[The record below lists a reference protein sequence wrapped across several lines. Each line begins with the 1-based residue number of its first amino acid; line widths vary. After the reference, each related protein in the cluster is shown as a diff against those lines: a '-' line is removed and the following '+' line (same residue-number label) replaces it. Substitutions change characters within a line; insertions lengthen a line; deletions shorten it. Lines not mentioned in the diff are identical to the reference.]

1 MTEARAKILVVEDER
16 IVAEDIRRS
25 LRKLGYD
32 VCGVVSTGQ
41 EAVRK
46 ALQLR
51 PDLVL
56 MDIVLRMPMNG
67 IQAAAAIHEKID
79 VPVIYLTAYADS
91 DTLEKAKQT
100 EPYGYLLKPFE
111 NRELQ
116 TAIEM
121 SLYKHRTERRLRENE
136 AWLSTTLRSLAEG
149 VIATNERAEILF
161 MNPVAERLT
170 GWTFG
175 EVNGKPFSS
184 VFRLASS
191 RTGDLRPVEKVLKSR
206 TVVSLPEAA
215 RLMRKD
221 GEAFDVD
228 FHASPIRDER
238 GRIFG
243 AVAAFQDV
251 TLRNRTEEALK
262 KSEREK
268 GLILSS
274 VSDMVV
280 YLNRDLEIIW
290 ANAAAGKAMRKTPE
304 KIIGSRC
311 HQMWHRRNAPC
322 PDCAVQTAL
331 NTGAASDRIIETRKG
346 RVWTAKAF
354 PVRNDAGEITGAVE
368 VIRDVSEQKRA
379 EEQLEKER
387 DFINTLI
394 QTSPAFYAAVD
405 GKARTLLVNQTL
417 LGAAGYDAQ
426 EVIGKDFIDRFI
438 HPEDRESARR
448 GLLSLIRRKESSL
461 QACRIKTRA
470 GDEFAVEWHGQCVT
484 SRRGR
489 FEYAFLLGIDVT
501 ERKRAEKE
509 KEHIEHQLLQAQKME
524 AIGTLTGGVAHDFNN
539 LLTAIQG
546 CTDMALQRVTPS
558 DVIHRDLREV
568 QAAAVRAAELTRQLL
583 LFSSKHPT
591 RFVPIDVNQ
600 TVGNLLRMLHR
611 LIGEDIDVRTQ
622 LQGNLWTIRADKG
635 SIEQVIMNLTVNA
648 RDAMVKGGRI
658 TIKTENAILR
668 TPNPADRPE
677 ARSGDFVLLSVNDT
691 GTGIPEDIRS
701 RIFEPFFST
710 KGPGGG
716 TGLGL
721 SVVYGIVRQ
730 HEGWIEVHS
739 EIGRGSRFD
748 IYFPAVKERIA
759 VTHDTAVSLE
769 SLRGN
774 GERILAVEDSDGIQ
788 EFLRVALREN
798 GYLVTVASN
807 AEEALRLY
815 SQHRGNFD
823 LIFSDVVLP
832 DQSGIDLVEK
842 LRKEK
847 PGLRVLLSSGYTD
860 HKSQWTVIQERNY
873 PFIQKPYSLI
883 QLLSTIKE
891 MVKK

>member
-1 MTEARAKILVVEDER
+1 MTESRAKILVVEDER

-25 LRKLGYD
+25 LKKLGYD

-41 EAVRK
+41 EAIRK
-46 ALQLR
+46 AIQLR

-56 MDIVLRMPMNG
+56 MDIVLRMHMNG

-161 MNPVAERLT
+161 MNPVAESLT
-170 GWTFG
+170 GWTLE
-175 EVNGKPFSS
+175 EVNGRPFSS
-184 VFRLASS
+184 VFRLVSS
-191 RTGDLRPVEKVLKSR
+191 RAGDLRPIEKVLKSR
-206 TVVSLPEAA
+206 AVVTLPEAT

-221 GEAFDVD
+221 GGAFDVD

-251 TLRNRTEEALK
+251 TRRKRAEEDLK

-290 ANAAAGKAMRKTPE
+290 ANAAAGRAMRKNRDRIKGT
-304 KIIGSRC
+304 RC
-311 HQMWHRRNAPC
+311 HQTWHRRNAPC
-322 PDCAVQTAL
+322 ADCSVQETL
-331 NTGAASDRIIETRKG
+331 TTGAAADRIIETRSG
-346 RVWTAKAF
+346 RVWTSKAF
-354 PVRNDAGEITGAVE
+354 PVRNDGGEVIGAVE
-368 VIRDVSEQKRA
+368 IIRDVTEQKRA

-405 GKARTLLVNQTL
+405 GKARILLVNQTL
-417 LGAAGYDAQ
+417 LGSAGYPAE
-426 EVIGKDFIDRFI
+426 EVIGKDFICQFV
-438 HPEDRESARR
+438 HPEDQEIARK
-448 GLLSLIRRKESSL
+448 GLVSLIRRKGSSL
-461 QACRIKTRA
+461 QASRIRTRA
-470 GDEFAVEWHGQCVT
+470 GGDIAVEWHGQCVT
-484 SRRGR
+484 SRRGK
-489 FEYAFLLGIDVT
+489 FEYAFILGIDVT

-509 KEHIEHQLLQAQKME
+509 KEHIENQLLQAQKME

-546 CTDMALQRVTPS
+546 CTDMAIQRVKPS

-568 QAAAVRAAELTRQLL
+568 QAAAIRAAELTRQLL

-611 LIGEDIDVRTQ
+611 LIGEDLAVRTQ

-635 SIEQVIMNLTVNA
+635 TIEQVIMNLTVNA
-648 RDAMVKGGRI
+648 RDAMPRGGRI
-658 TIKTENAILR
+658 TIKTENVVLKSPDL
-668 TPNPADRPE
+668 TDRPG
-677 ARSGDFVLLSVNDT
+677 ARPGEFVLLSVGDT

-710 KGPGGG
+710 KSPGGG

-730 HEGWIEVHS
+730 HDGWIEVTS
-739 EIGRGSRFD
+739 EIGLGTRFD
-748 IYFPAVKERIA
+748 IFFPAVKERIA
-759 VTHDTAVSLE
+759 VTHDAAVSLE

-807 AEEALRLY
+807 AEEAFRLY
-815 SQHRGNFD
+815 HQHRGNFD

-832 DQSGIDLVEK
+832 DQSGIELVEK
-842 LRKEK
+842 LLKDNA
-847 PGLRVLLSSGYTD
+847 GLRILLSSGYTD
-860 HKSQWTVIQERNY
+860 HKSQWAVIQDRNY
-873 PFIQKPYSLI
+873 PFIQKPYSLL
-883 QLLSTIKE
+883 QLLSTVKE
-891 MVKK
+891 MIKK